1 MELTKIEEKID
12 RTVAGATEI
21 SMEIGG
27 IRFQSMME
35 LFEMAKLMAVAEKAV
50 PKHLRGNPGACLAV
64 CIQALEWRMSPFSV
78 ANKSY
83 EVNDRIAYEAQ
94 LIVGVVNARA
104 PLKERLR
111 YTYAGEGA
119 DMRCTVSG
127 LIKGEAAPLEY
138 TSPPLSSVKKNS
150 PLWSSDPQ
158 QQLGFYSARAWA
170 RRHCPET
177 ILGIYGEDELR
188 DAEPMKDVTPKPD
201 VGERLKG
208 GKGKRGFSQEGVAAA
223 LEHKPEQALNTVSAE
238 ITKEPEPVAASQTGA
253 SEPEQQTDA
262 AESPLQRGRRL
273 LATISKADLPHLRD
287 SIADELSGDEVTE
300 WNKACDERSG
310 SFQSGRKDTKG

>member
-1 MELTKIEEKID
+1 VEITKIEEKID
-12 RTVAGATEI
+12 RTIAGATEI

-27 IRFQSMME
+27 IRFQSMTE

-111 YTYAGEGA
+111 YKYEGEGA

-127 LIKGEAAPLEY
+127 VIKGETAPLEY

-150 PLWSSDPQ
+150 PLWTSDPQ

-177 ILGIYGEDELR
+177 ILGIYGDDELR
-188 DAEPMKDVTPKPD
+188 DSEPMKDVTPKPD

-208 GKGKRGFSQEGVAAA
+208 GKGKRGFSHEGVTQA
-223 LEHKPEQALNTVSAE
+223 LEHKA
-238 ITKEPEPVAASQTGA
+238 EPETVAVNA
-253 SEPEQQTDA
+253 EQQPAETQTIA
-262 AESPLQRGRRL
+262 AADVEPPIARGQRL
-273 LATISKADLPHLRD
+273 LAICKSKPEIVDLRSTIL
-287 SIADELSGDEVTE
+287 DELTDKAQIKH
-300 WNKACDERSG
+300 WNALCD
-310 SFQSGRKDTKG
+310 GRAAELKD